1 MRLSSCPPTRGTA
14 LHPNTLR
21 RRGRLLAATGA
32 LAAGALVLAGCTPD
46 AADDSAS
53 ARADLFVLEEATIAQ
68 AQHALESG
76 ALTSVELTAMYL
88 DRIHAYDVNGLSL
101 DSIPVLDPGVMAA
114 AEASDARRAAG
125 ETLGPLDGIPYTV
138 KDSYMVEG
146 LTVASGSPA
155 FADLTAASDAFTVEK
170 IREAGG
176 VLIGKTNMPPMA
188 GGGMQR
194 GVYGRAESPY
204 NADFLPA
211 AWFSGSSNG
220 SGTSTA
226 ANFAMFGMGEETVSS
241 GRSPASNSGLIAYTP
256 SRGMIS
262 IRGNWPLFP
271 VRDVVV
277 PHTRTVD
284 DMLTLLNTIV
294 VEDENTEN
302 DFWRDQTAV
311 DLPSVEDV
319 RPDDFTSLAD
329 AGALEGVRLGVPK
342 MYIGEDLGGS
352 NPIRIRPSI
361 KASWDEAADDLRAL
375 GAEVVE
381 VDLPVQHNQD
391 LDRVGAVSPESRGLM
406 PADFGEIEFSRIN
419 PYAAEKFL
427 KAVGDPE
434 LTSWTQVDTSKV
446 FPNPPGSLAEQDGV
460 SYGGYM
466 DAYPAAVADGVPAE
480 WSEVDGLQESL
491 QGLEDTRKVDFEE
504 WLDAEG
510 LDGIV
515 FPANSDIGE
524 ADADVDREANTVADR
539 NGNYFSNMNY
549 TLRMLGIPTVS
560 VPMGLMD
567 DTHMPVNLTIAGPAY
582 DDAALLGYAY
592 AYEAGTHNREAPT
605 RTPALAGETVD
616 LAASP
621 FPEPERRSES
631 DAPEAALEAALVDG
645 ALRLSGTATDA
656 SELDSVRVSVNGER
670 IAVDGG
676 PAEWSATLDTAKY
689 RLPGAFAA
697 AELYVSVV
705 VKDAQGNT
713 AVVSE
718 SVPLG

>member
-1 MRLSSCPPTRGTA
+1 MPSKPV
-14 LHPNTLR
+14 R
-21 RRGRLLAATGA
+21 RSARLLATTGA
-32 LAAGALVLAGCTPD
+32 VAASALILAGCTPGSADGASRGED
-46 AADDSAS
+46 ADV
-53 ARADLFVLEEATIAQ
+53 FVLEEATIAQ

-88 DRIHAYDVNGLSL
+88 NRIHAYDTNGITLN
-101 DSIPVLDPGVMAA
+101 SIPVLDPEVMTAA
-114 AEASDARRAAG
+114 VESDERRAAG
-125 ETLGPLDGIPYTV
+125 RTIGPLDGIPYTV

-194 GVYGRAESPY
+194 GEYGRAESPY
-204 NADFLPA
+204 NADYLAA

-226 ANFAMFGMGEETVSS
+226 ANLAMFGMGEETVSS
-241 GRSPASNSGLIAYTP
+241 GRSPASNNGLIAYTP

-302 DFWRDQTAV
+302 DFWRDQTVV
-311 DLPSVEDV
+311 DLPSVSDV

-329 AGALEGVRLGVPK
+329 TDALEGVRLGVPR
-342 MYIGEDLGGS
+342 MYIGEDLGGTR
-352 NPIRIRPSI
+352 PVHVRPSI
-361 KASWDEAADDLRAL
+361 KASWDEAAEDLRAL
-375 GAEVVE
+375 GAEIVE

-391 LDRVGAVSPESRGLM
+391 LDRVGAVSPEERGLI
-406 PADFGEIEFSRIN
+406 PKEFADVEFSRIN
-419 PYAAEKFL
+419 PAAAEKFL
-427 KAVGDPE
+427 NAVGDPE

-466 DAYPAAVADGVPAE
+466 DAYPAAVAEGIPAE
-480 WSEVDGLQESL
+480 WSEIEGLGESL
-491 QGLEDTRKVDFEE
+491 QGLEDTREVDFEQ
-504 WLDAEG
+504 WLESEG

-515 FPANSDIGE
+515 FPANSNIGE
-524 ADADVDREANTVADR
+524 ADADVDREANTVADE

-567 DTHMPVNLTIAGPAY
+567 DTRMPVNLTLAGPAY
-582 DDAALLGYAY
+582 DDAALLSYAY
-592 AYEAGTHNREAPT
+592 AYESGTRNREAPT
-605 RTPALAGETVD
+605 RTPALADETID
-616 LAASP
+616 LAASTYP
-621 FPEPERRSES
+621 APGERSES
-631 DAPEAALEAALVDG
+631 DAPEAALEADLGSDG
-645 ALRLSGTATDA
+645 ALRLSGRATDA
-656 SELDSVRVSVNGER
+656 GELDSTRVYVNGER
-670 IAVDGG
+670 ITTDGD
-676 PAEWSATLDTAKY
+676 ASDWTASVETSKY
-689 RLPGAFAA
+689 RAPGAFAA
-697 AELYVSVV
+697 DELYVLVIT
-705 VKDAQGNT
+705 KDAEGNT
-713 AVVSE
+713 AVVSR
-718 SVPLG
+718 SVPLT

>member
-1 MRLSSCPPTRGTA
+1 M
-14 LHPNTLR
+14 
-21 RRGRLLAATGA
+21 
-32 LAAGALVLAGCTPD
+32 
-46 AADDSAS
+46 
-53 ARADLFVLEEATIAQ
+53 
-68 AQHALESG
+68 
-76 ALTSVELTAMYL
+76 
-88 DRIHAYDVNGLSL
+88 
-101 DSIPVLDPGVMAA
+101 
-114 AEASDARRAAG
+114 
-125 ETLGPLDGIPYTV
+125 
-138 KDSYMVEG
+138 
-146 LTVASGSPA
+146 
-155 FADLTAASDAFTVEK
+155 
-170 IREAGG
+170 
-176 VLIGKTNMPPMA
+176 
-188 GGGMQR
+188 
-194 GVYGRAESPY
+194 
-204 NADFLPA
+204 
-211 AWFSGSSNG
+211 
-220 SGTSTA
+220 
-226 ANFAMFGMGEETVSS
+226 
-241 GRSPASNSGLIAYTP
+241 
-256 SRGMIS
+256 
-262 IRGNWPLFP
+262 
-271 VRDVVV
+271 
-277 PHTRTVD
+277 
-284 DMLTLLNTIV
+284 
-294 VEDENTEN
+294 
-302 DFWRDQTAV
+302 
-311 DLPSVEDV
+311 
-319 RPDDFTSLAD
+319 
-329 AGALEGVRLGVPK
+329 
-342 MYIGEDLGGS
+342 
-352 NPIRIRPSI
+352 
-361 KASWDEAADDLRAL
+361 
-375 GAEVVE
+375 
-381 VDLPVQHNQD
+381 
-391 LDRVGAVSPESRGLM
+391 
-406 PADFGEIEFSRIN
+406 
-419 PYAAEKFL
+419 
-427 KAVGDPE
+427 
-434 LTSWTQVDTSKV
+434 

-621 FPEPERRSES
+621 SRAGAAVRVGRARGGTRGRARRRC
-631 DAPEAALEAALVDG
+631 PAALRHGDG
-645 ALRLSGTATDA
+645 RQRARQRAG
-656 SELDSVRVSVNGER
+656 VRQRGEDR
-670 IAVDGG
+670 RRRG